1 MRIQNILC
9 PIDFS
14 TNNELAVAYASSL
27 AQVFNARLHFVHA
40 YEPAFAYSDAEAI
53 ALYSTPPDLDPIR
66 ERLANLKPT
75 VDDVAFDH
83 EVLFGFPGS
92 VLLDYAREHQVDLI
106 VMATHGRSG
115 LSRVLLGSV
124 AETVMRHA
132 GCPVMTIRV
141 PSDDTPPKA
150 GE

>member
-14 TNNELAVAYASSL
+14 TNNDAAVTYASSL
-27 AQVFNARLHFVHA
+27 AQVFNARIHFVHA
-40 YEPAFAYSDAEAI
+40 YEPAFAYSDVEAI
-53 ALYSTPPDLDPIR
+53 SVYSTPPDLDPIR
-66 ERLANLKPT
+66 QRLCDLRPT
-75 VDDVAFDH
+75 IDDVAFEH

-92 VLLDYAREHQVDLI
+92 VLLDYAKQHHIDVI

-115 LSRVLLGSV
+115 LSRVLMGSV

-132 GCPVMTIRV
+132 ECPVMTIKV
-141 PSDDTPPKA
+141 PVPQPAETTT
-150 GE
+150 